1 MGGESQKRKQP
12 GEKFSNISI
21 DLGCFHLV
29 QDGIWGQARL
39 GSPPPPA
46 PFPFIYGGATLP
58 GCKPRPVALTAASP
72 PALPPTPSILS
83 SQLPSPQTA
92 ARQPLLLATSLPQTP
107 SERAA
112 ILLPALSC
120 SALPFLPA
128 PKCIALKSLHRAGGG
143 KRAGCRQGTRLPV
156 LAAQALAG
164 TALRASS
171 TRWSQRLNEINKAG
185 SQPLLR

>member
-1 MGGESQKRKQP
+1 MASEDRP
-12 GEKFSNISI
+12 GLVLHHPLPPLHSFMLVPLC
-21 DLGCFHLV
+21 LGANH
-29 QDGIWGQARL
+29 G
-39 GSPPPPA
+39 
-46 PFPFIYGGATLP
+46 
-58 GCKPRPVALTAASP
+58 PRPRQQ
-72 PALPPTPSILS
+72 PALPPTPSIPS
-83 SQLPSPQTA
+83 SQLPSPLTA

>member
-1 MGGESQKRKQP
+1 MAFGDGP
-12 GEKFSNISI
+12 G
-21 DLGCFHLV
+21 LV
-29 QDGIWGQARL
+29 L
-39 GSPPPPA
+39 YHPLPLS
-46 PFPFIYGGATLP
+46 PFIYSGATLP
-58 GCKPRPVALTAASP
+58 ERKPRPTAPAAASP
-72 PALPPTPSILS
+72 PSHAFNPI

-92 ARQPLLLATSLPQTP
+92 ARQPLLLPTSQLQTP

-120 SALPFLPA
+120 SVLPFLPA

-156 LAAQALAG
+156 LAAQALAV

-171 TRWSQRLNEINKAG
+171 TRLSQRLNEINKAG